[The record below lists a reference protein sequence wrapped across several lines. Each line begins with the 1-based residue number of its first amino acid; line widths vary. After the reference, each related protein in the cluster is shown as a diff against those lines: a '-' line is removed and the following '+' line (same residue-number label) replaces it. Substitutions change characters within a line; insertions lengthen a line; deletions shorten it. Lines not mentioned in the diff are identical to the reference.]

1 VSIIANTLGI
11 EGGIIFIP
19 VFVLGL
25 GLTAQEA
32 AGVSLTTMIFGLGS
46 GSLAYALQKRIDYKL
61 SLLLGDSTIP
71 GAILGAWTT
80 QFVSSNV
87 LKLLFGLT
95 LIPLAIRMIMEN
107 RGALENVKETGQGK
121 WKRRL
126 IDRDGKDFTYAV
138 NHPLLGV
145 GAYFLIF
152 RPALVILA
160 TKWPRGTVYNA
171 IVKLNTP
178 IIGSIASKAPSDML
192 YPTG

>member
-1 VSIIANTLGI
+1 MLPILGILFLLLLGFAVSIIANTLGI

-19 VFVLGL
+19 VLVLGL

-61 SLLLGDSTIP
+61 SLLLGGSTIP

-107 RGALENVKETGQGK
+107 KGNLENVKETRQGK

-126 IDRDGKDFTYAV
+126 IDHDGKDFTYAV
-138 NHPLLGV
+138 SIDRSIDSIRCVCSPIGYLNLFEGDLYEYV
-145 GAYFLIF
+145 LNRVRTF
-152 RPALVILA
+152 R
-160 TKWPRGTVYNA
+160 VY
-171 IVKLNTP
+171 
-178 IIGSIASKAPSDML
+178 
-192 YPTG
+192 